1 MNTIMLNVVVVN
13 WQIRKAKPAEITIY
27 IIVIGRFVTAMRS
40 EFLRSCLNVS
50 WNQASS
56 GKEQKEEATI
66 MIRKKQGK
74 KAVHW
79 NCASSMVRIMQTSNT
94 KNAARAMQ
102 RNCNPVALRKFSL
115 KHLKQS
121 FSIAGLSP
129 ARIAIVILY
138 KDVTAA
144 PIVKIGMQLSIKIRL
159 TIIRLAILVRNRV
172 PALLGLKNDE
182 GILIS
187 NQFYIIN
194 KRHNNILNH
203 TERIFAFC
211 TSGKLKPCRKRQ
223 AILKNLCNLTFRKAK
238 NVQNSQKKQEM
249 YTYGQIVARNVEKR
263 IASLTKIY
271 TVEGRK
277 GPEQIH

>member
-1 MNTIMLNVVVVN
+1 M
-13 WQIRKAKPAEITIY
+13 
-27 IIVIGRFVTAMRS
+27 
-40 EFLRSCLNVS
+40 
-50 WNQASS
+50 
-56 GKEQKEEATI
+56 
-66 MIRKKQGK
+66 
-74 KAVHW
+74 
-79 NCASSMVRIMQTSNT
+79 
-94 KNAARAMQ
+94 
-102 RNCNPVALRKFSL
+102 
-115 KHLKQS
+115 
-121 FSIAGLSP
+121 
-129 ARIAIVILY
+129 ILY

-159 TIIRLAILVRNRV
+159 TIIRLAILVRNLV

-187 NQFYIIN
+187 NYFYIIN

-211 TSGKLKPCRKRQ
+211 TSEELKPCRKRQ

-249 YTYGQIVARNVEKR
+249 YTYGQIVARNVEKQ
-263 IASLTKIY
+263 IESLTKIY